1 MNKLK
6 AALDDVKILEYGES
20 ISAPYCSKLLADLG
34 AEVIKIEKPFAGDS
48 VRRRGP
54 FLSDIPGP
62 DRSGLFLYLNSN
74 KYGVTLDLE
83 KPTGREVF
91 KKLVED
97 ADIFIEDTRPGT
109 LDAMGIGYKDLEN
122 INPSL
127 IVTSVSAFGQNGPY
141 KHYRGSDLINWHMGG
156 PGYVT
161 PHWAGTTEQEPLKA
175 MQSASFVTGI
185 SAAIATM
192 CALNVQRNKQG
203 GQQVDVS
210 QLESTATMFGYC
222 LAYWPYE
229 HRSDTRA
236 SKPAVAP
243 ENFIECK
250 DGWVC
255 LRVVEEHHWQKFVE
269 AIGSPDWATHDLFKD
284 MYSRAEHW
292 ESLQPLLTAWAME
305 HTKKE
310 IFELAKRI
318 KVPIGPLYSMEEV
331 VNNPH
336 LKERDFFVG
345 IEHPETGEIAY
356 PGAPYIF
363 PKTPWAIRMPAPTL
377 GQHNP
382 DIYCDRL
389 GYTREELVKMY
400 EVGII

>member
-1 MNKLK
+1 MK

-34 AEVIKIEKPFAGDS
+34 AEVIKIEKPGVGDS
-48 VRRRGP
+48 ARRRGP
-54 FLSDIPGP
+54 FLDDIPGP
-62 DRSGLFLYLNSN
+62 DRSGPFLYLNSN

-91 KKLVED
+91 KKLAED

-109 LDAMGIGYKDLEN
+109 LDVLGIGYKDLKEFF
-122 INPSL
+122 PSL

-141 KHYRGSDLINWHMGG
+141 KNYRGSDLISWHMGG

-161 PHWAGTTEQEPLKA
+161 PHWAGTIEQEPLKA
-175 MQSASFVTGI
+175 MQAASFVAGI
-185 SAAIATM
+185 SAALASM
-192 CALNVQRNKQG
+192 CALNVQRKKQG
-203 GQQVDVS
+203 GQQVDIS
-210 QLESTATMFGYC
+210 QLESTVTLFGYC

-255 LRVVEEHHWQKFVE
+255 MRIVEEHHWQKFVE
-269 AIGSPDWATHDLFKD
+269 SIGSPDWATHDLFKD

-292 ESLQPLLTAWAME
+292 ESLHPLLTAWASDY
-305 HTKKE
+305 TKQE
-310 IFELAKRI
+310 IFELAMRI
-318 KVPIGPLYSMEEV
+318 KVPIGPLYSMKEV
-331 VNNPH
+331 TNNQH
-336 LKERDFFVG
+336 LKERDFFVT
-345 IEHPETGEIAY
+345 IEHPEAGALAY
-356 PGAPYIF
+356 PGAPYKF

-382 DIYCDRL
+382 DIYCERL